1 MGGVKVSKEIESVVD
16 DIDFST
22 KEMSF
27 KYNNEN
33 QIDQLVF
40 IEEVV
45 INKENKTEYKR
56 VVNID
61 DENRNILNL
70 LLINLSML

>member
-1 MGGVKVSKEIESVVD
+1 MSKEIEFVVD

-22 KEMSF
+22 KEISF